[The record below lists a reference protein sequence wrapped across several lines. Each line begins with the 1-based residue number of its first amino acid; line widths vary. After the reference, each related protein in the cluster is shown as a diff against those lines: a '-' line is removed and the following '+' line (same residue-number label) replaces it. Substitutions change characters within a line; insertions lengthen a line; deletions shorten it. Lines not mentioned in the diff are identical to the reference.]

1 MLRSSL
7 KETARRCAYLVNNNV
22 MQDTQR
28 FHVPCLLDW
37 QPRSCPGRVS
47 SCMRAA
53 PLSVVQHE
61 HVRLHLEMK
70 RSSWH
75 SLLSAT
81 QIRTKDQK
89 KKEKNNL
96 KLEIRKKI
104 NKKNNSG

>member
-7 KETARRCAYLVNNNV
+7 KETARRCACLD
-22 MQDTQR
+22 MRDMQR
-28 FHVPCLLDW
+28 FHVPCLRDW
-37 QPRSCPGRVS
+37 QPRSCPCHVS

-61 HVRLHLEMK
+61 HVRLHLAMK

-81 QIRTKDQK
+81 QVRTEDQK
-89 KKEKNNL
+89 NKEKP
-96 KLEIRKKI
+96 I
-104 NKKNNSG
+104 